1 MSQDAKVITG
11 IGIVTL
17 IIIIVGAVF
26 LSNGNIGSTTS
37 TTSTASLLDSAKASN
52 ALLDPK
58 GSFQTGPSNA
68 PVTFVEFGDFEC
80 PGCGAMYPIVKQL
93 KQAYGNKMNLVFR
106 NFPLIQIHKNAMIA
120 AQAAV
125 AASEQGKFWQMH
137 DILYDNQNT
146 WAPSANPK
154 SYFDTYAKK
163 IGLNV
168 SNFDKALNSKAV
180 IDRVNKDEAA
190 GNSLQVNETPTFY
203 INQHHF
209 IGNYTYSDLKSA
221 IDSQIKK

>member
-1 MSQDAKVITG
+1 MSQDVKVITG

-17 IIIIVGAVF
+17 IIIIVGAIF
-26 LSNGNIGSTTS
+26 LSNGNIGNTTS
-37 TTSTASLLDSAKASN
+37 TTPTASLLDSAKASDS
-52 ALLDPK
+52 LLVPK

-93 KQAYGNKMNLVFR
+93 KQQYGNKMNLVFR
-106 NFPLIQIHKNAMIA
+106 NFPLVQIHKNAMVA
-120 AQAAV
+120 ALAAV
-125 AASEQGKFWQMH
+125 AASKQGKFWPMH
-137 DILYDNQNT
+137 DILYTNQDT
-146 WAPSANPK
+146 WGTSSNPQT
-154 SYFDTYAKK
+154 YFNSYAKK

-168 SNFDKALNSKAV
+168 GKFDADMASQAV
-180 IDRVNKDEAA
+180 INQVNKDEAD

-209 IGNYTYSDLKSA
+209 IGNYSYSDLKSA
-221 IDSQIKK
+221 IESQLKK

>member
-17 IIIIVGAVF
+17 IIIIIGAVF
-26 LSNGNIGSTTS
+26 LSNGSVGSTTS
-37 TTSTASLLDSAKASN
+37 SSSSTQELDSTKASN
-52 ALLDPK
+52 SLLVPK
-58 GSFQTGPSNA
+58 GSFQSGPSNA

-93 KQAYGNKMNLVFR
+93 KQQYGNKINLVFR
-106 NFPLIQIHKNAMIA
+106 NFPLVQIHKNAMIG

-125 AASEQGKFWQMH
+125 AAGQQGKFWPMH
-137 DILYDNQNT
+137 DILYDNQDT
-146 WAPSANPK
+146 WATSSNPK

-168 SNFDKALNSKAV
+168 SKFDEALNSNAV
-180 IDRVNKDEAA
+180 IDQVNKDEAD
-190 GNSLQVNETPTFY
+190 GNTLQVNETPTFY
-203 INQHHF
+203 INQRHF
-209 IGNYTYSDLKSA
+209 VGNYTYTDLKSA
-221 IDSQIKK
+221 IDSQLKK